1 MLRFVK
7 VREYLKVSLDVQ
19 DLLIFKEMSKSFV
32 DTVQDIVDTSQPNL
46 SWCVFPPQQL
56 RSL

>member
-7 VREYLKVSLDVQ
+7 VREYLKVSFNVQ
-19 DLLIFKEMSKSFV
+19 YLLIFKEMSKLFV
-32 DTVQDIVDTSQPNL
+32 DTVQDIIDIYQPNL
-46 SWCVFPPQQL
+46 NWCVFPPQHL